1 MQRGQIVIVR
11 SVGHQ
16 WNDRPVLVSEIGDG
30 HHSIELLE
38 EQSLPSEKRLT
49 CLLHYSVLEVL
60 SSDRQ
65 EQIAGTMGLRL
76 EMLPYV
82 G

>member
-16 WNDRPVLVSEIGDG
+16 WNDRPVLVSEVGDG
-30 HHSIELLE
+30 HHAVELLE
-38 EQSLPSEKRLT
+38 EQSLPGEKRLT
-49 CLLHYSVLEVL
+49 CLIHQSVLEVV
-60 SSDRQ
+60 SAVRQ
-65 EQIAGTMGLRL
+65 QQIAGTMGLRL
-76 EMLPYV
+76 EALPYV